1 MQVEVKVPQLSESV
15 SEATLVAWRKKA
27 GEPVKRDENLI
38 DIETDKV
45 VLELPAPVDGV
56 IAKLIKKD
64 GDSVTSGEVIAVIDT
79 EAKATASAAA
89 PAAAPAKAGAADV
102 AAKAADVA
110 ATKAADVA
118 AAKAADVSPTKA
130 ADVAATKAA
139 DVAPAKAGAQ
149 SPSPSARKI
158 AAEKGLDT
166 STLQGTGRDGRVTK
180 GDVMGAPAAAPAPAE
195 AKKAPAPAPVQL
207 PAGQRTEQRVPM
219 SRLRQRVAER
229 LVQSQSTAAILTTFN
244 EVNMAPVMELRAKYK
259 DRFEKEHGVKL
270 GFMSFF
276 VKAVVHALRKY
287 PVVNASIDG
296 TDIVYH
302 GYYDIGIAVG
312 SERGLVVP
320 ILRNADLLSI
330 AQIEQQIG
338 DFGRRAKDGKIT
350 LEELTGGTFS
360 ISNGGVFGSML
371 STPIIN
377 PPQSAILG
385 VHATKERPVVENG
398 QIVIRPMNYLA
409 LSYDHRIIDGRE
421 AVLSLVAIKEALEDP
436 ARLLLDL

>member
-27 GEPVKRDENLI
+27 GEAVKRDENLI

-45 VLELPAPVDGV
+45 VLELPAPSDGV
-56 IAKLIKKD
+56 LAKIVKKD

-79 EAKATASAAA
+79 EAKATVAPTQAAVA
-89 PAAAPAKAGAADV
+89 PALGVPASGGSVQRGAQPE
-102 AAKAADVA
+102 AKAAPI
-110 ATKAADVA
+110 A
-118 AAKAADVSPTKA
+118 AA
-130 ADVAATKAA
+130 
-139 DVAPAKAGAQ
+139 
-149 SPSPSARKI
+149 SPSAAKI
-158 AAEKGLDT
+158 AAEKGIDT
-166 STLQGTGRDGRVTK
+166 ATIAGTGRDGRVTK
-180 GDVMGAPAAAPAPAE
+180 GDVTGVTPAKAGAQP
-195 AKKAPAPAPVQL
+195 L
-207 PAGQRTEQRVPM
+207 PQGLDSRLRGNDRADQRVPM

-244 EVNMAPVMELRAKYK
+244 EVNMAPVMELRARYK
-259 DRFEKEHGVKL
+259 DKFEKEHGVKL

-276 VKAVVHALRKY
+276 VKAAVHALRKY

-320 ILRNADLLSI
+320 ILRNADLMSI
-330 AQIEQQIG
+330 ADIEKQIA
-338 DFGRRAKDGKIT
+338 DFGKRAKDGKIT

-385 VHATKERPVVENG
+385 VHATKERPVAENG
-398 QIVIRPMNYLA
+398 QVVIRPMNYLA

-421 AVLSLVAIKEALEDP
+421 AVLSLVAMKEALEDP
-436 ARLLLDL
+436 ARLVLDI